1 MDAKAGAA
9 GAPGQGQKGQVPAG
23 RGAGRAMDGKIPRAL
38 APAPGAGARGA
49 GVLHQWLREP
59 PERILPWQLCQVGP
73 DGLRGWLQ
81 GSCHLLRHTFA
92 THLLEG
98 GADVRVIQQLLGHEN
113 LETTSIYTHV
123 SVEHLREV
131 YENSHPRGK

>member
-1 MDAKAGAA
+1 MQKRVLLVRQGKGKKDRFLPVGAQAAQWMAKYLGHS
-9 GAPGQGQKGQVPAG
+9 
-23 RGAGRAMDGKIPRAL
+23 RPRLVLEHGEQAFFISGYGSRL
-38 APAPGAGARGA
+38 SGSYLGNYVRSVLTGC
-49 GVLHQWLREP
+49 GV
-59 PERILPWQLCQVGP
+59 G
-73 DGLRGWLQ
+73 LQ

>member
-1 MDAKAGAA
+1 
-9 GAPGQGQKGQVPAG
+9 
-23 RGAGRAMDGKIPRAL
+23 
-38 APAPGAGARGA
+38 
-49 GVLHQWLREP
+49 
-59 PERILPWQLCQVGP
+59 
-73 DGLRGWLQ
+73 
-81 GSCHLLRHTFA
+81 LRHTFA